1 VLSAA
6 SVEAA
11 ATALDGLPPIGR
23 DNPGRRGGRRRHG
36 EHRTAQAGW
45 LPTLERFRDPSSGRL
60 MRVWI
65 DPADASR
72 HYVAEATR

>member
-6 SVEAA
+6 SAGEAA
-11 ATALDGLPPIGR
+11 AALEGLPPIGKA
-23 DNPGRRGGRRRHG
+23 DSGRRGGRRRHG
-36 EHRTAQAGW
+36 EHRTAEPGW

-72 HYVAEATR
+72 HYVGE

>member
-6 SVEAA
+6 SVGKA
-11 ATALDGLPPIGR
+11 ATALEGLPSIS
-23 DNPGRRGGRRRHG
+23 DTNSGRRGGRRRHG
-36 EHRTAQAGW
+36 EHRAAQPGW

-72 HYVAEATR
+72 HYVAEAT